1 MAKIDLLEK
10 KSLTNQAQI
19 KELNQEEH
27 KVLQFS
33 LKEDI
38 QELKRQITD
47 FNNQKYFLN
56 DIIAQHKEI
65 NTNLNNEVAAVKDE
79 FQLMVALILLIL
91 ITYPYSNN
99 DSTFLLQVS
108 EIYNDYVRLV
118 SHEYAFNETFTRK
131 REQYLMLYEERNTLQ
146 LLYHQSLYFQ
156 SANNKMLKKII
167 QSVTSNR
174 KQIEKEIK
182 LLG

>member
-1 MAKIDLLEK
+1 MK
-10 KSLTNQAQI
+10 
-19 KELNQEEH
+19 QEEH

-33 LKEDI
+33 LNEDI

-47 FNNQKYFLN
+47 FNNKKYFLN
-56 DIIAQHKEI
+56 DIIVQHKEI
-65 NTNLNNEVAAVKDE
+65 NTILNDEVATVKDE
-79 FQLMVALILLIL
+79 FQLMVALIYIL
-91 ITYPYSNN
+91 IICPYSNN
-99 DSTFLLQVS
+99 NSTFLIQVS
-108 EIYNDYVRLV
+108 DIYNDYVRLV
-118 SHEYAFNETFTRK
+118 SHEYTFNETFTRK
-131 REQYLMLYEERNTLQ
+131 REQYLMLCEERNTLQ

-156 SANNKMLKKII
+156 STNNKMLKKII